1 MTQCLKRHI
10 LYVIAWTVDFYE
22 DADGNAPVEVFLNG
36 LPKKHR
42 AKLLGLIAKLKEHGP
57 TLPFPYSS
65 HVDGRLRELR
75 TQFGKTRL
83 CILYFGDGSQQFIR
97 LHGVIKDTD
106 KLEKSDIEAARN
118 RMSDHSQQLVKQAKG
133 SPTRR

>member
-1 MTQCLKRHI
+1 M
-10 LYVIAWTVDFYE
+10 AWAVDFYE
-22 DADGNAPVEVFLNG
+22 DADGNAPVEIFLNG

-65 HVDGRLRELR
+65 QVDGRVRELR
-75 TQFGKTRL
+75 TRFGKTRL
-83 CILYFGDGSQQFIR
+83 RVLYFGDTNQEFIL

-106 KLEKSDIEAARN
+106 KLEKSEIEAAKSNMADHN
-118 RMSDHSQQLVKQAKG
+118 RDLVRKV
-133 SPTRR
+133 

>member
-1 MTQCLKRHI
+1 M
-10 LYVIAWTVDFYE
+10 AWAVDFYE
-22 DADGNAPVEVFLNG
+22 DADGNAPVEIFLNG

-65 HVDGRLRELR
+65 QVDGRARELR
-75 TQFGKTRL
+75 TRFGKTRL
-83 CILYFGDGSQQFIR
+83 RVLYFGDANQEFIL

-106 KLEKSDIEAARN
+106 KLEKSEIEAAKSNMADHN
-118 RMSDHSQQLVKQAKG
+118 RDLVRKVKLSKSDPKVKGK
-133 SPTRR
+133 

>member
-1 MTQCLKRHI
+1 M
-10 LYVIAWTVDFYE
+10 AWTVDFYE
-22 DADGNAPVEVFLNG
+22 DADGNAPVEIFLNG

-65 HVDGRLRELR
+65 QVEGRVRELR
-75 TQFGKTRL
+75 TRFGKTRL
-83 CILYFGDGSQQFIR
+83 RLLYFGDANQEFIL

-106 KLEKSDIEAARN
+106 KLEKSDIEAAKNNMAGHN
-118 RMSDHSQQLVKQAKG
+118 RKLVKNVKLSKLDSKVKG
-133 SPTRR
+133 E

>member
-1 MTQCLKRHI
+1 M
-10 LYVIAWTVDFYE
+10 AWVVDFYE
-22 DADGNAPVEVFLNG
+22 DADGNAPVEIFLNG

-65 HVDGRLRELR
+65 QVDGRVRELR
-75 TQFGKTRL
+75 TRFGRTRL
-83 CILYFGDGSQQFIR
+83 RVLYFGDANQEFIL

-106 KLEKSDIEAARN
+106 KLEKSDIEAAKNNIADHN
-118 RMSDHSQQLVKQAKG
+118 RKLVKKVKLSKSDSKVKG
-133 SPTRR
+133 E